1 MSVPDEAI
9 QSVEGRPTIFVRTP
23 EGFSA
28 KPILVGRQSA
38 GRTEILGGLSSNQKI
53 ATRNAFVLKADL
65 PGVREADLSVSLEQ
79 DVLTLAGQ
87 RRGDAPEG
95 YAAYRQ
101 ERAPFRFSRSFALPT
116 KVDPEKTSAVLE
128 HGVLTVTLEKAAE
141 VKPRQIA
148 VRVG

>member
-1 MSVPDEAI
+1 MFGYRNDFDRTLAIMDQLRRRMDRAFDDVDRSGAPEPATGGVP
-9 QSVEGRPTIFVRTP
+9 RVRFHDT
-23 EGFSA
+23 G
-28 KPILVGRQSA
+28 
-38 GRTEILGGLSSNQKI
+38 
-53 ATRNAFVLKADL
+53 NAFVLKADL

-101 ERAPFRFSRSFALPT
+101 ERAPFRFSRSFALPA